1 MTTPSLRKKLAKWA
15 VMNKEISIR
24 LACEIFRISQ
34 CCYCYENRLNTENAK
49 IEEKL
54 LALTRDNPRW
64 GVLKCHQ
71 RLRLEGFRWGF
82 QRVRRIYRA
91 VELNLRI
98 KPRRRLKRE
107 KPEKLE
113 VPDEPN
119 EVFSLDFMHDQLSD
133 GRPYR
138 TLNVIDDCT
147 REGLAVVPA
156 ISFTAERVCRE
167 MDRVIEQYGK
177 PKVIRC
183 DNGPE
188 IAGHAFQ
195 NWARDRGI
203 RIEYIQPGKPQQNAY
218 VERFNR
224 TVRYELLEMHD
235 FKSIDEVQAEATKWL
250 WTYNNYRPNM
260 AIGGITPAM
269 KLQEATG

>member
-1 MTTPSLRKKLAKWA
+1 MKTPSLRKKLAKCA
-15 VMNKEISIR
+15 VSDKEISIR
-24 LACEIFRISQ
+24 LACEIFRISET
-34 CCYCYENRLNTENAK
+34 CYRYERRLNAENAK

-54 LALTRDNPRW
+54 LALTREHPRW
-64 GVLKCHQ
+64 GVRKCHQ
-71 RLRLEGFRWGF
+71 RFRLEGFRWGF

-98 KPRRRLKRE
+98 KPRRRLERE

-119 EVFSLDFMHDQLSD
+119 EVLSVDFMHDQLTD
-133 GRPYR
+133 GRPFR
-138 TLNVIDDCT
+138 MLNVIDDCT
-147 REGLAVVPA
+147 REGLAVVPE

-167 MDRVIEQYGK
+167 LDRVFEQRGK

-188 IAGHAFQ
+188 FIGHVFQ

-224 TVRYELLEMHD
+224 TVRHELLEMHE

>member
-1 MTTPSLRKKLAKWA
+1 MTTPSLRKKLAKCA
-15 VMNKEISIR
+15 VSDKKISIR
-24 LACEIFRISQ
+24 LACEIFRISET
-34 CCYCYENRLNTENAK
+34 CYRYEHRLNTENAK

-98 KPRRRLKRE
+98 KPRRRLERG
-107 KPEKLE
+107 KPEKLK
-113 VPDEPN
+113 VPDKPN
-119 EVFSLDFMHDQLSD
+119 KVVSVDFMHDQLTD
-133 GRPYR
+133 GRPFR
-138 TLNVIDDCT
+138 LLNVVDDCT
-147 REGLAVVPA
+147 REGIAVVPA

-167 MDRVIEQYGK
+167 LDWVFEQHGK

-188 IAGHAFQ
+188 FIAHVFQ
-195 NWARDRGI
+195 NWAQDRGI

-224 TVRYELLEMHD
+224 TVRHELLEMHE